1 MFSNILQSIFTGKLC
16 WNNFIIKRLQY
27 RCFPW
32 NIARVLKTVFYI
44 KYHQW
49 LSFSYS
55 MDVNF
60 VIFNFSQFPIFL
72 LIFTTNSYRI
82 PNVLFLVLKFL
93 VKMITIFKRKHV
105 TPIKR
110 ARGTEQ
116 ILDIDKKPVFKHYLY
131 INGYLHCTKPFL
143 FFNFH
148 VK

>member
-49 LSFSYS
+49 LFL
-55 MDVNF
+55 DNDINF

-93 VKMITIFKRKHV
+93 VKMITNIQKK
-105 TPIKR
+105 TCKPIKR
-110 ARGTEQ
+110 ARGTEK
-116 ILDIDKKPVFKHYLY
+116 ILDIDKKTCIQTLSLY
-131 INGYLHCTKPFL
+131 K
-143 FFNFH
+143 
-148 VK
+148 